1 MYTVFSEREKKQR
14 PSENAGRRK
23 IMANIKTTMESL
35 ERAEN
40 NWVTLTK
47 NEKVS
52 VLREAIF
59 FVSERNFEHN
69 ISDEDTSTVLAKV
82 NTLMMFL

>member
-1 MYTVFSEREKKQR
+1 
-14 PSENAGRRK
+14 
-23 IMANIKTTMESL
+23 MADIKTTMESL

-40 NWVTLTK
+40 NWTTLTK
-47 NEKVS
+47 NEKINA
-52 VLREAIF
+52 LREAIF

-69 ISDEDTSTVLAKV
+69 ISDEDTSIVLSKV